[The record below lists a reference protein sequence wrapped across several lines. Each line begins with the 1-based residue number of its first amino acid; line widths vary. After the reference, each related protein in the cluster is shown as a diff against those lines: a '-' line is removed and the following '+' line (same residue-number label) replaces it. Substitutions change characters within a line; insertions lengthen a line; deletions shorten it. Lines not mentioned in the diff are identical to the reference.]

1 MVVFVVG
8 VVVVSVAEVIV
19 TTFKLTGGLFI
30 PYIVAVIS
38 LFPAAIPVTKPPE
51 PAKDMVATLIF
62 ELDHIALEV
71 MSTTYDNAVT
81 LSESDL

>member
-1 MVVFVVG
+1 VVVFVVG

-51 PAKDMVATLIF
+51 K
-62 ELDHIALEV
+62 
-71 MSTTYDNAVT
+71 
-81 LSESDL
+81 